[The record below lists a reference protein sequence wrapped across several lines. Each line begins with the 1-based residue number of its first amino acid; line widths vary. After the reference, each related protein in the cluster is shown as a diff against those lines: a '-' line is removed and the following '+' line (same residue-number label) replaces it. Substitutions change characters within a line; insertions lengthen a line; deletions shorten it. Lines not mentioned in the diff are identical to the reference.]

1 MPFEL
6 TFGVLFDPLVEADLI
21 GEENNQCK
29 RSDAHKVLPP
39 AHLPK
44 KVTRRRLY
52 LYVPGSGRGRKAG
65 GGGTLG

>member
-6 TFGVLFDPLVEADLI
+6 TFGVLFDQLVEADLI
-21 GEENNQCK
+21 GEENKKCK
-29 RSDAHKVLPP
+29 RSNAHKVLPP

-52 LYVPGSGRGRKAG
+52 VPGSGRGRKAG